1 MCEFKPIEEHW
12 YAFRVLH
19 NRISEAKNLFQNANY
34 PTYIPMKVVESTDI
48 YYNVTSVTIPLIP
61 SLIFA
66 RTPMDFA
73 IRSRRDAYAP
83 ITPYCNLGTVEP
95 AVISDAEMRNFMF
108 VTQVGADKL
117 KEYPIHLVQ
126 GDRVRII
133 GGVFKGA
140 EGIIK
145 RVSHNM
151 RFIVTVQG
159 TAVMVNSYIPKK
171 FIEKL

>member
-117 KEYPIHLVQ
+117 KE
-126 GDRVRII
+126 
-133 GGVFKGA
+133 
-140 EGIIK
+140 
-145 RVSHNM
+145 
-151 RFIVTVQG
+151 
-159 TAVMVNSYIPKK
+159 
-171 FIEKL
+171 